1 LTISRIKAY
10 TKDSKPT
17 PKTQAPRGMKKVDR
31 QMKQSL
37 GPVAGAIGLLL
48 IVIGLGS
55 CESKTTPADAPVS
68 SLGTATKDRAGEAPT
83 PITTGLERSAKSAP
97 VLAEPEIYHGK
108 STPAPKS
115 SSGPKFAISDGG
127 DVTLNFVNADVRE
140 AIDTI
145 LGDILGVTY
154 VVDPRVTGTVT
165 MRTTKPIP
173 QSSLIPTL
181 ENVLASAGAAL
192 VPSDGGYKVQPID
205 VAATGLPPASDGT
218 TGAFGI
224 HVLPLHFVTAA
235 NLQETL
241 QPLVPPGRVLRVD
254 PVRNLLIFS
263 GTGNEATELQSLV
276 DIFDVDWMAGRSF
289 GLFPVE
295 YASPRVLAQELSQL
309 FGPVQGAAAAP
320 GGPTSTG
327 GAVRFLPIDRL
338 RAVLA
343 IAGDASLIDEA
354 KAWVERLDRGQEGDG
369 RRVYVYRVQNGRAA
383 DLGRVLGQ
391 LFPATVTPVGREGPR
406 AALAPGLTPAE
417 AGFGATPN
425 PNQPQEPASPDSAL
439 GDGANAGVVGTGDGP
454 QDYTGTD
461 LALSLPGVEQQRRTG
476 IQIVP
481 DVRNNALVVSATPE
495 EYRQIEGALQQL
507 DVTPLQV
514 LIEATIA
521 EVTLTDQLRYG
532 LEWFFHTGDSNFTF
546 SSLATGAV
554 APAFPGFSYALSSAN
569 AQVVLNALSQI
580 TDVKVIS
587 SPQLMVLNNETA
599 RLQVGDQV
607 PIATQE
613 VQSVT
618 DSNAPIVN
626 SIEYRDTGVI
636 LNVSPRVNSG
646 GLVVL
651 DIVQEVSDVVQT
663 TTSDLN
669 SPTIQQRRVKST
681 VAVQSGESVA
691 LGGLIRDANSKGVTG
706 LPLLSEI
713 PVVGN
718 LFKTTDNTQRRTELL
733 ILLTPRVVTNLKD
746 AREITEELRS
756 RVRALAP
763 LEFRI
768 Q

>member
-1 LTISRIKAY
+1 
-10 TKDSKPT
+10 
-17 PKTQAPRGMKKVDR
+17 MKKVDR
-31 QMKQSL
+31 QTRYL
-37 GPVAGAIGLLL
+37 RGPIAGLVWLGLLA
-48 IVIGLGS
+48 VWLGS
-55 CESKTTPADAPVS
+55 CETKTNSTSAPVPSLSSASKDNADA
-68 SLGTATKDRAGEAPT
+68 APT
-83 PITTGLERSAKSAP
+83 PLATGLEKAARSSP
-97 VLAEPEIYHGK
+97 VLAGPEIYHGK
-108 STPAPKS
+108 ATRTAKST
-115 SSGPKFAISDGG
+115 SGQKFEISDGG

-140 AIDTI
+140 AIDTV

-205 VAATGLPPASDGT
+205 VAATGLPPASDGSS
-218 TGAFGI
+218 GAFGI
-224 HVLPLHFVTAA
+224 HVIPLHFVTAA

-241 QPLVPPGRVLRVD
+241 QPLIPPGRVLRVD
-254 PVRNLLIFS
+254 PVRNILLFS
-263 GTGNEATELQSLV
+263 GTGNEAEELQSLV

-295 YASPRVLAQELSQL
+295 YASPRVLAQELSEL
-309 FGPVQGAAAAP
+309 FGPVQGGAPAAAP
-320 GGPTSTG
+320 NAPQSGGG
-327 GAVRFLPIDRL
+327 GAVRFLPIERL

-343 IAGDASLIDEA
+343 IAADASLIDEA

-391 LFPATVTPVGREGPR
+391 LFPATVTQVGREGPT
-406 AALAPGLTPAE
+406 AALAPGLNPAE
-417 AGFGATPN
+417 SGFGPN
-425 PNQPQEPASPDSAL
+425 SRPNQGPDPAQSENAL
-439 GDGANAGVVGTGDGP
+439 GDGANAGVVGTGD
-454 QDYTGTD
+454 QAQAYTGTD
-461 LALSLPGVEQQRRTG
+461 LALAVSGNEPKRTG

-554 APAFPGFSYALSSAN
+554 RPAFPGFSYAFSSAN

-613 VQSVT
+613 VQSVVNT
-618 DSNAPIVN
+618 DAPIVN

-651 DIVQEVSDVVQT
+651 DIVQEVSDVVPT
-663 TTSDLN
+663 TSSDLN

-691 LGGLIRDANSKGVTG
+691 LGGLIRDSNSKGVTG
-706 LPLLSEI
+706 LPVLSEI
-713 PVVGN
+713 PVLGN

-733 ILLTPRVVTNLKD
+733 ILLTPRVVANRKD

-768 Q
+768 H